1 MATLISE
8 QLEWAADQIVHHCG
22 YTSAVLSG
30 LLPDSRHLDRGG
42 FHCSIDDLIA
52 HGNGDDY
59 SNTRPADRGFNPHCG
74 AAFDVSLSKPDMIRA
89 YGRVHAVWADRSDPR
104 RKFVNA
110 INGWDGSG
118 DAVRLDFDK
127 NTAERASSDHT
138 WHNHGELHRM
148 YVCDPKAARA
158 VVSIYSGEP
167 KATWIAREE
176 HPTESAPA
184 KPTGVTMSVVTGKLP
199 DLRRGMKD
207 KVAGYNYIWRLQLLL
222 GIDHDGDFGATTE
235 QAVQRYNRDVLKRT
249 SSIVDGAFWK
259 RLYALQ

>member
-1 MATLISE
+1 MSTEVSAPVE
-8 QLEWAADQIVHHCG
+8 YVADQVVHNCG
-22 YTSAVLSG
+22 YKSAVLSG
-30 LLPDSRHLDRGG
+30 IRPDSAHLGSGG
-42 FHCSIDDLIA
+42 YHCSVVDLRA
-52 HGNGDDY
+52 HGNGNDY
-59 SNTRPADRGFNPHCG
+59 SNTRVDDRNLNIGYG
-74 AAFDVSLSKPDMIRA
+74 AAVDVSMTKSDLMLA
-89 YGRVHAVWADRSDPR
+89 FGRIHAVWSDHSDPR
-104 RKFVNA
+104 RKYFNAVNV
-110 INGWDGSG
+110 WDGSG
-118 DAVRLDFDK
+118 DATRLDFDR
-127 NTAERASSDHT
+127 NTASRANDSHKFHT
-138 WHNHGELHRM
+138 HMELHRR
-148 YVCDPKAARA
+148 YVLDAKAARA
-158 VVSIYSGEP
+158 MVSMFKGES

-235 QAVQRYNRDVLKRT
+235 QAVQKYNRDVLKRT